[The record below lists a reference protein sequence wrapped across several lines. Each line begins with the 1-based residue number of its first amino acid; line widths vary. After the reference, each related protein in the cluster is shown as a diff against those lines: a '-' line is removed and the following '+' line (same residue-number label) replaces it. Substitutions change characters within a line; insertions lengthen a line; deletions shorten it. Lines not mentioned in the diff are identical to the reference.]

1 MILFFSPFSRLLRSV
16 DNTAGII
23 ARRSTFTRKDRS
35 QYLLPVVVTDS
46 GAPPLSSTGTLTIS
60 VCSCHPAGHCPSGG
74 VEALSL
80 SMGISL
86 QTLVGLLV
94 CLVLLSGEVVTTT
107 KKTKQKTDD
116 L

>member
-1 MILFFSPFSRLLRSV
+1 MILSFFPFSRLLRSV

-23 ARRSTFTRKDRS
+23 ARRSTFTRRDRS

-46 GAPPLSSTGTLTIS
+46 GAPPLSSTSTLTIS

-94 CLVLLSGEVVTTT
+94 CLVLLSGEFVTTT
-107 KKTKQKTDD
+107 KKK
-116 L
+116 